1 MAAFEDVRSGLA
13 WRLTSNYVAQ
23 SSESKALQVWT
34 QQLTQSSKLGWCS
47 FLLVRSAL
55 ALLMLIVL
63 MWDNIVYFFGAQRL
77 RLALGGHG
85 GLNSVLL
92 PLCTY
97 LIFGLIM
104 TISMSFGGRGHFKIA
119 HPKMLTA
126 HTVLASVAFPT
137 TMLTFFLFWIID
149 FRNRDNTVPFLES
162 ENGERI
168 VALGHTLGL
177 FASLVDVIFVEQA
190 LFLGDIVYPVVFG
203 IFSLVIMHMGAG
215 NMSGV
220 KIITDGG
227 PEVPYS
233 LWTDDGRP
241 SQIAINEAV
250 IVLVVL
256 PLCYVFFWLIA
267 RDRGQAL
274 LRNSKD
280 RDVRDQMRQRDTIM
294 RQRQTLVAQP
304 VPGNPFDP

>member
-13 WRLTSNYVAQ
+13 LRLTSNYVAQ

-34 QQLTQSSKLGWCS
+34 QQLTQSSKLSWCS
-47 FLLVRSAL
+47 LVLVRVTL

-63 MWDNIVYFFGAQRL
+63 MWDNVVYFLGTEQL
-77 RLALGGHG
+77 RLAFGGHG

-97 LIFGLIM
+97 LIFGVII

-119 HPKMLTA
+119 HPRMLTA
-126 HTVLASVAFPT
+126 HALLASVAFPT
-137 TMLTFFLFWIID
+137 SMLTFVLYWLVD
-149 FRNRDNTVPFLES
+149 FRNRNNTVPFLES
-162 ENGERI
+162 QNGERV

-177 FASLVDVIFVEQA
+177 FTSLVDVIFVEQA
-190 LFLGDIVYPVVFG
+190 LFLGDIVYPIVFG
-203 IFSLVIMHMGAG
+203 VFYLVIMHIGVG
-215 NMSGV
+215 SMSGV
-220 KIITDGG
+220 KMITEGG
-227 PEVPYS
+227 PEVQYS
-233 LWTDDGRP
+233 LWTDDGLP
-241 SQIAINEAV
+241 SQILINEV
-250 IVLVVL
+250 VMVFVVL

-267 RDRGQAL
+267 RDRGQRL

-280 RDVRDQMRQRDTIM
+280 KDVRDQMRQRDTM
-294 RQRQTLVAQP
+294 LQRATLVPQA